1 MSQEFEARPGRQT
14 DRIFYWSH
22 LLKYCLPIAVL
33 LDWAV
38 SSTDS
43 TGISTLVPTIGS
55 TPRRYRWNRQGAEA
69 QSSDV
74 NVRPEAN
81 RANARLFLDR
91 R

>member
-14 DRIFYWSH
+14 DRIFYWPH
-22 LLKYCLPIAVL
+22 LRKYCLPIAVL
-33 LDWAV
+33 LVWAV

-55 TPRRYRWNRQGAEA
+55 TPRRYRWNRQGAKA

-74 NVRPEAN
+74 NVRL
-81 RANARLFLDR
+81 RRTGLTRDYFLDR